1 MPRPR
6 ATQPASGKSSTRL
19 RALLLHHTRPLERAL
34 KHPGTLLRRR
44 GRLHEFRVQT
54 RMASAATL
62 LASPCT
68 EPALARKLTR
78 LLRKLRRAAGTVR
91 DLDVAGEIMLTR
103 LPSGTRAR
111 EAAEKSLHD
120 HQRKARRKARTKL
133 DASARRAVRTLLRR
147 IEATPASL
155 PAPSLESAVR
165 AALARCIERLD
176 SAVRTCSSNP
186 DAVHLVRRRLRM
198 LRLVILV
205 ARPVCRSP
213 ALTRVEPRLKAWQTR
228 LGEVNDLYRADL
240 LLGEL
245 GKRLPRDPAGKKAV
259 ARAAARLHRDR
270 ILAAARAAKALR
282 SPAPWSQ
289 LARWCT
295 PPVGPGKSSPRTART
310 PR

>member
-1 MPRPR
+1 M
-6 ATQPASGKSSTRL
+6 QPASARNSPRL
-19 RALLLHHTRPLERAL
+19 RALLLRHTGPLEKAL

-54 RMASAATL
+54 RLASAATL
-62 LASPCT
+62 LASPCI
-68 EPALARKLTR
+68 EPALAKKLTR

-91 DLDVAGEIMLTR
+91 DLDVAGEIMLDR
-103 LPSGTRAR
+103 LPARSRAR
-111 EAAEKSLHD
+111 DTAEKSLHD
-120 HQRKARRKARTKL
+120 RQRKARRKARTKL
-133 DASARRAVRTLLRR
+133 DSSARRAVRTLLRR
-147 IEATPASL
+147 IEATPPASL

-176 SAVRTCSSNP
+176 SAARSCSSNP

-205 ARPVCRSP
+205 ARPVCHAP
-213 ALTRVEPRLKAWQTR
+213 ALTRAEPRLKAWQTR

-240 LLGEL
+240 LLAEL

-259 ARAAARLHRDR
+259 ARAAERLHRDR
-270 ILAAARAAKALR
+270 VLAAARAAKALR
-282 SPAPWSQ
+282 SRAPWSQ
-289 LARWCT
+289 LARWCA
-295 PPVGPGKSSPRTART
+295 PPAGPGKSSRRTART